1 MINKIASKA
10 TEMLNIFLC
19 KSKQKATEEI
29 KKLREERDEAKR
41 DFEKLKLEI
50 QKRDI
55 YIQGEVLK
63 EITSEKQWKIIK
75 KETRKGKVA
84 VVDCY
89 SD

>member
-1 MINKIASKA
+1 MK
-10 TEMLNIFLC
+10 
-19 KSKQKATEEI
+19 EI

-41 DFEKLKLEI
+41 EFEKLKLDT
-50 QKRDI
+50 QKKDI
-55 YIQGEVLK
+55 HIQGEVLR
-63 EITSEKQWKIIK
+63 EITCEKQWKIIK